1 LDDYWVFERGSGER
15 EVLDG
20 GVEGSDVFA
29 DIEKSVGNA
38 ESDCDVREKKRTDLG
53 AGFAPAVGCRD
64 KEVVAVLSS
73 DKNNISLNF
82 TTNRESTLLRSFS

>member
-29 DIEKSVGNA
+29 DIEKSVLGNPH
-38 ESDCDVREKKRTDLG
+38 SRLIGMLG
-53 AGFAPAVGCRD
+53 
-64 KEVVAVLSS
+64 K
-73 DKNNISLNF
+73 
-82 TTNRESTLLRSFS
+82 

>member
-1 LDDYWVFERGSGER
+1 MDDYWVFERGSGER

-38 ESDCDVREKKRTDLG
+38 ESDCDVREKKKTDG
-53 AGFAPAVGCRD
+53 SGFMPGVGCRD

-82 TTNRESTLLRSFS
+82 TTNRESPPSRPTT

>member
-38 ESDCDVREKKRTDLG
+38 ESDCDVREKKRTDPRVRSRRLLI
-53 AGFAPAVGCRD
+53 VGTR
-64 KEVVAVLSS
+64 KSS
-73 DKNNISLNF
+73 PSSLPTR
-82 TTNRESTLLRSFS
+82 TTSA

>member
-29 DIEKSVGNA
+29 DIEKSVRNSLSGYVIA
-38 ESDCDVREKKRTDLG
+38 TRRGLIRECVR
-53 AGFAPAVGCRD
+53 AGCW
-64 KEVVAVLSS
+64 L
-73 DKNNISLNF
+73 
-82 TTNRESTLLRSFS
+82 